1 LCETEYKLPTTIMHF
16 NLKTAGM
23 DSSNTREL
31 EEGTLVAPCVKVD
44 DESGPEANKPPTNQ
58 NGDKKKEDKKITDVA
73 LRDVPAAEKFPDL
86 G

>member
-1 LCETEYKLPTTIMHF
+1 MYF

-31 EEGTLVAPCVKVD
+31 EEGTQVAPCVRID
-44 DESGPEANKPPTNQ
+44 NESGPEANKLPTNQ
-58 NGDKKKEDKKITDVA
+58 NGEKKKEDKKITDVA